1 MEDWGELSPPEQ
13 GRVKISFACISAY
26 LLYVSRY
33 WDAVTSKASLEKAIH
48 RAKKIEMDLQHMQ
61 AEVSA

>member
-48 RAKKIEMDLQHMQ
+48 RAEKIEMDL
-61 AEVSA
+61 